1 MDEQDSATTIIGL
14 QAFKRTKPAWYWVQ
28 RNFSLA
34 SVLTILGMCAAFGG
48 YIVSLKTRVV
58 VLETEV
64 VHITKIVPDSG
75 QLATLREKLDDHE
88 KRITRLE
95 QNQDEIDWDYI
106 RNQPPAHRK

>member
-1 MDEQDSATTIIGL
+1 
-14 QAFKRTKPAWYWVQ
+14 VQ

-34 SVLTILGMCAAFGG
+34 SVLTILGMCAAFGS
-48 YIVSLKTRVV
+48 YIASLKTRVV

-64 VHITKIVPDSG
+64 VHITKIVPDSSMLG
-75 QLATLREKLDDHE
+75 ALRDKADEHE

-106 RNQPPAHRK
+106 RNQPPAHHK